1 MRPGGQRVSLK
12 GGKYPEILAS
22 ETIIPPGRVPLD
34 KRSVE
39 CICEMVMSETV
50 QRQKILIVDD
60 DPSLLEALERSFL
73 EAGQDVR
80 AYGSFEE
87 ARRVLQTTR
96 FDALITDVRLGAF
109 NGLQLAVIGRDT
121 YPDIRLIVFSGFDDP
136 VLRTEAEHVGATYM
150 VKPVTG
156 AQLLAVLQQANAG
169 DGH

>member
-1 MRPGGQRVSLK
+1 MANTAMS
-12 GGKYPEILAS
+12 AS
-22 ETIIPPGRVPLD
+22 PH
-34 KRSVE
+34 
-39 CICEMVMSETV
+39 
-50 QRQKILIVDD
+50 RQKILIVDD

-73 EAGQDVR
+73 EAGEDVV
-80 AYGSFEE
+80 AYDSFED

-156 AQLLAVLQQANAG
+156 AKLLEVLRESAAH
-169 DGH
+169 DAH

>member
-1 MRPGGQRVSLK
+1 MHDPM
-12 GGKYPEILAS
+12 PMPDTAH
-22 ETIIPPGRVPLD
+22 
-34 KRSVE
+34 
-39 CICEMVMSETV
+39 
-50 QRQKILIVDD
+50 RQKILIVDD

-73 EAGQDVR
+73 EAGQDVV
-80 AYGSFEE
+80 AYDSFEE

-121 YPDIRLIVFSGFDDP
+121 NPDIRLIVFSGFDDP

-156 AQLLAVLQQANAG
+156 ARLLEVLNESETRDA
-169 DGH
+169 H

>member
-1 MRPGGQRVSLK
+1 MCDTLM
-12 GGKYPEILAS
+12 A
-22 ETIIPPGRVPLD
+22 
-34 KRSVE
+34 
-39 CICEMVMSETV
+39 ETV
-50 QRQKILIVDD
+50 PRQKILIVDD

-80 AYGSFEE
+80 ASNNFEE

-156 AQLLAVLQQANAG
+156 AQLLQILRQNANAV
-169 DGH
+169 DGN

>member
-1 MRPGGQRVSLK
+1 
-12 GGKYPEILAS
+12 
-22 ETIIPPGRVPLD
+22 
-34 KRSVE
+34 
-39 CICEMVMSETV
+39 MSDSAH
-50 QRQKILIVDD
+50 RQKILIVDD

-73 EAGQDVR
+73 EAGQDVV
-80 AYGSFEE
+80 AYDSFEE

-156 AQLLAVLQQANAG
+156 AKLLEVLNESEARDA
-169 DGH
+169 H

>member
-1 MRPGGQRVSLK
+1 
-12 GGKYPEILAS
+12 
-22 ETIIPPGRVPLD
+22 
-34 KRSVE
+34 
-39 CICEMVMSETV
+39 MSDTAH
-50 QRQKILIVDD
+50 RQKILIVDD
-60 DPSLLEALERSFL
+60 DPSLLEALERSFI
-73 EAGQDVR
+73 EAGEDVV
-80 AYGSFEE
+80 AHDSFED

-156 AQLLAVLQQANAG
+156 ARLLEVLREAEGN

>member
-1 MRPGGQRVSLK
+1 MKTSP
-12 GGKYPEILAS
+12 
-22 ETIIPPGRVPLD
+22 
-34 KRSVE
+34 
-39 CICEMVMSETV
+39 MSDTAH
-50 QRQKILIVDD
+50 RQKILIVDD

-73 EAGQDVR
+73 EAGEDVV
-80 AYGSFEE
+80 AQGSFES

-156 AQLLAVLQQANAG
+156 QKLLEVLRQPAG
-169 DGH
+169 SDGH

>member
-1 MRPGGQRVSLK
+1 MAN
-12 GGKYPEILAS
+12 I
-22 ETIIPPGRVPLD
+22 
-34 KRSVE
+34 
-39 CICEMVMSETV
+39 VMSDSAH
-50 QRQKILIVDD
+50 RQKILIVDD

-73 EAGQDVR
+73 EAGEDVV
-80 AYGSFEE
+80 AHDSFEE

-121 YPDIRLIVFSGFDDP
+121 YPDMRLIVFSGFDDP

-156 AQLLAVLQQANAG
+156 ARLLEVLRESERN
-169 DGH
+169 DGQEDKVKN

>member
-1 MRPGGQRVSLK
+1 MHEAMPM
-12 GGKYPEILAS
+12 PDTAH
-22 ETIIPPGRVPLD
+22 
-34 KRSVE
+34 
-39 CICEMVMSETV
+39 
-50 QRQKILIVDD
+50 RQKILIVDD
-60 DPSLLEALERSFL
+60 DPSLLEALERSFI
-73 EAGQDVR
+73 EAGQDVV
-80 AYGSFEE
+80 AYDSFEE

-156 AQLLAVLQQANAG
+156 AKLLEVLNESEAH
-169 DGH
+169 DTH

>member
-1 MRPGGQRVSLK
+1 MTDMPMPST
-12 GGKYPEILAS
+12 AH
-22 ETIIPPGRVPLD
+22 
-34 KRSVE
+34 
-39 CICEMVMSETV
+39 
-50 QRQKILIVDD
+50 RQKILIVDD

-73 EAGQDVR
+73 EAGQDVV
-80 AYGSFEE
+80 AHDSFEE
-87 ARRVLQTTR
+87 ARRTLQTTR

-156 AQLLAVLQQANAG
+156 AKLLEVLRESETHDA
-169 DGH
+169 H

>member
-1 MRPGGQRVSLK
+1 MTDMPMPST
-12 GGKYPEILAS
+12 A
-22 ETIIPPGRVPLD
+22 
-34 KRSVE
+34 
-39 CICEMVMSETV
+39 

-73 EAGQDVR
+73 EAGQDVV
-80 AYGSFEE
+80 AHDSFED
-87 ARRVLQTTR
+87 ARRTLQTTR

-156 AQLLAVLQQANAG
+156 AKLLEVLRNSETHDAQ
-169 DGH
+169 

>member
-1 MRPGGQRVSLK
+1 MTDMPMPST
-12 GGKYPEILAS
+12 A
-22 ETIIPPGRVPLD
+22 
-34 KRSVE
+34 
-39 CICEMVMSETV
+39 

-73 EAGQDVR
+73 EAGQDVV
-80 AYGSFEE
+80 AHDSFED
-87 ARRVLQTTR
+87 ARRTLQTTR

-156 AQLLAVLQQANAG
+156 AKLLEVLRDSETHDA
-169 DGH
+169 H

>member
-1 MRPGGQRVSLK
+1 
-12 GGKYPEILAS
+12 
-22 ETIIPPGRVPLD
+22 
-34 KRSVE
+34 
-39 CICEMVMSETV
+39 MSEIAMSDSAH
-50 QRQKILIVDD
+50 RQKILIVDD

-73 EAGQDVR
+73 EAGEDVV
-80 AYGSFEE
+80 AHDSFEE

-156 AQLLAVLQQANAG
+156 ARLLEVLRESERN
-169 DGH
+169 DGQEKVKS

>member
-1 MRPGGQRVSLK
+1 MH
-12 GGKYPEILAS
+12 
-22 ETIIPPGRVPLD
+22 ET
-34 KRSVE
+34 
-39 CICEMVMSETV
+39 MSMPDTAH
-50 QRQKILIVDD
+50 RQKILIVDD

-73 EAGQDVR
+73 EAGQDVV
-80 AYGSFEE
+80 AYDSFEE

-156 AQLLAVLQQANAG
+156 AKLLEVLNESEARDA
-169 DGH
+169 H

>member
-1 MRPGGQRVSLK
+1 MSDT
-12 GGKYPEILAS
+12 AS
-22 ETIIPPGRVPLD
+22 
-34 KRSVE
+34 
-39 CICEMVMSETV
+39 
-50 QRQKILIVDD
+50 RQKILIVDD
-60 DPSLLEALERSFL
+60 DASLLEALERSFL

-121 YPDIRLIVFSGFDDP
+121 YPDMRLIVFSGFDDP
-136 VLRTEAEHVGATYM
+136 VLRTEAEHLGATYM

-156 AQLLAVLQQANAG
+156 TQLLQVLQHPADG
-169 DGH
+169 DGQ